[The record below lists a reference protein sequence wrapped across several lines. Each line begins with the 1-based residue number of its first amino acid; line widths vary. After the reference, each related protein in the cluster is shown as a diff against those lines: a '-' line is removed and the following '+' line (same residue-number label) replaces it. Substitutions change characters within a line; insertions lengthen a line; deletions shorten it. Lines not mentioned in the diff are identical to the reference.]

1 MSNQRLETKFI
12 VVHSS
17 QTTPEEDLSAKDID
31 TLHRK
36 DGLLQNGYHK
46 IIKRDGTI
54 EEGRD
59 ITLCGVHVE
68 ELGQVSNR
76 NSIGVCLIGGKN
88 HRGEPDCNF
97 TLAQFKAVH
106 ELLVELQSQYDKVLV
121 IGHRDVTGTT
131 CPNFEISELGKFF

>member
-1 MSNQRLETKFI
+1 MSNQRLETRFI

-17 QTTPEEDLSAKDID
+17 KTTPEEDLSANDID
-31 TLHRK
+31 VIHRK
-36 DGLLQNGYHK
+36 DGLLNIGYHFV
-46 IIKRDGTI
+46 IRRDGTV
-54 EEGRD
+54 EDGRD
-59 ITLCGVHVE
+59 INLCGVHVE
-68 ELGQVSNR
+68 EMGQVSNR

-121 IGHRDVTGTT
+121 IGHRDVIDTT

>member
-54 EEGRD
+54 
-59 ITLCGVHVE
+59 
-68 ELGQVSNR
+68 
-76 NSIGVCLIGGKN
+76 
-88 HRGEPDCNF
+88 
-97 TLAQFKAVH
+97 
-106 ELLVELQSQYDKVLV
+106 
-121 IGHRDVTGTT
+121 
-131 CPNFEISELGKFF
+131 